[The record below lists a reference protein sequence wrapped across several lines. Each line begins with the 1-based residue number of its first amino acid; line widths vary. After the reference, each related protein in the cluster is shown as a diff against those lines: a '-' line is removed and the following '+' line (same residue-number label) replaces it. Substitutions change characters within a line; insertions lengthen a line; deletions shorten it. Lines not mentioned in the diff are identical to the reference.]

1 MTDIEKQNVRKNFK
15 NLLAF
20 DLIFLDQTQQDWIL
34 DYLTSGKG
42 IIPYQMIT
50 SLDSL
55 KIAPKDGDF
64 LEKEDFYST
73 LKENISDQEHSDV
86 KIFFK
91 LMRMKTFVEMNK
103 IYNIQDTLILWEIFE
118 QGLSCFR
125 NCLNS
130 ILESAIAQALFL
142 DVSKEIRV
150 NVILC
155 FLQTLKQLK
164 FLKKH

>member
-1 MTDIEKQNVRKNFK
+1 MTDIEKKNVRKNFK
-15 NLLAF
+15 KLLAF

-64 LEKEDFYST
+64 LEKEDLYST

-91 LMRMKTFVEMNK
+91 LMRMKTFAEMNK

-118 QGLSCFR
+118 QDLSCFR